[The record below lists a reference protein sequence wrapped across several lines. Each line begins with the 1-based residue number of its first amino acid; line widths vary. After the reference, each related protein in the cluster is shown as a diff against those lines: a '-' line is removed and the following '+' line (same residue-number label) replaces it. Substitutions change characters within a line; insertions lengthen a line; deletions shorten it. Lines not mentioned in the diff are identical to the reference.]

1 LHPPNTPISQD
12 LYFFTELEDV
22 CLTSALILAGGF
34 GTRLRPLTCTRPKP
48 LFPLGNRPLSEI
60 SVERLA
66 ESGIERVIFAIN
78 YQAEKI
84 MQYFGSEKYGIEILY
99 AKEKRPLGTGG
110 PIKNAQK
117 LLDGSPFFVLNG
129 DVIHLID
136 FKDMLDFHKERGDAL
151 GTIALAPV
159 EDPSRYGAV
168 ELDYAHRILRFVEKP
183 PPGEEPSN
191 LINAGA
197 YVLDPEVFNYIPEN
211 EPFSIERGVFP
222 IFADQK
228 KLYGYKYNDLWLDMG
243 KPEDYLQANMLVLNH
258 FLEKRDLVQ
267 KGSFISS
274 TAKIEEPVHINSSI
288 AIGNNVEIA
297 KDTHVGPYVCIGDD
311 VSIGQGCRIENSII
325 FPDVRIESFS
335 SINNC
340 IIGEAATLGRWVKI
354 EGLTIIG
361 DYCIIKDNVTLT
373 SGVMICPWKTVSD
386 SIITPQTIM

>member
-1 LHPPNTPISQD
+1 LS
-12 LYFFTELEDV
+12 
-22 CLTSALILAGGF
+22 SALILAGGF

-48 LFPLGNRPLSEI
+48 LFPLGNKPLSEI

-66 ESGIERVIFAIN
+66 ESGVVERVIFAIN

-84 MQYFGSEKYGIEILY
+84 MQYFGTGEKYGIEIKY

-110 PIKNAQK
+110 PIKNAQT
-117 LLDGSPFFVLNG
+117 LLDDSPFLVLNG
-129 DVIHLID
+129 DVISLID
-136 FKDMLDFHKERGDAL
+136 YKDMLNFHKQRGDAL
-151 GTIALAPV
+151 GTIALYPV
-159 EDPSRYGAV
+159 EYPSRYGAV
-168 ELDYAHRILRFVEKP
+168 ELDHAYRILRFVEKP
-183 PPGEEPSN
+183 APGEEPSN
-191 LINAGA
+191 LINAGT
-197 YVLDPEVFNYIPEN
+197 YVLDPEVFDYIPNN

-222 IFADQK
+222 IFADQM
-228 KLYGYKYNDLWLDMG
+228 KLYGYKYDDLWLDMG
-243 KPEDYLQANMLVLNH
+243 KPSDYIQANKYVLDH
-258 FLEKRDLVQ
+258 FLRKTDSSTN
-267 KGSFISS
+267 KGAFISS
-274 TAKIEEPVHINSSI
+274 SAKMEEPVYINSSI

-297 KDTHVGPYVCIGDD
+297 RDTHLGPYVCIGDD

-361 DYCIIKDNVTLT
+361 DYCTIKDNVTLT